1 MPMAKNVFSDKASLI
16 AREMLAKP
24 DREWVLRDFV
34 GVGGLSLGMA
44 QGVLAAMQE
53 LGCLERVK
61 KGPASYARLAD
72 SELLLAEWVKWYK
85 FSVNVSY
92 AYYTPHAD
100 FLKKF
105 KKLIPADKYALTLH
119 AGANLITGYV
129 NTDEVHVYLR
139 LDNWAEELPLLRQKL
154 ELKKLAQGGN
164 VRFIKPFY
172 RKGAFHKTLKINGF
186 SVVSALQL
194 YLDLYNFQPRGRDH
208 AEYLKETLKRTGGLL
223 A

>member
-1 MPMAKNVFSDKASLI
+1 MKNVFSDKASII

-24 DREWVLRDFV
+24 DRKWVLRDFV
-34 GVGGLSLGMA
+34 GPRGLSLGMA

-53 LGCLERVK
+53 MGCLERLK

-72 SELLLAEWVKWYK
+72 SGLLLSEWVKWYK
-85 FSVNVSY
+85 FSANASCT
-92 AYYTPHAD
+92 YYTPHAD
-100 FLKKF
+100 LLKKL

-119 AGANLITGYV
+119 AGANLITDYV
-129 NTDEVHVYLR
+129 NTDEAHVYLR

-164 VRFIKPFY
+164 VHFIRPFY
-172 RKGAFHKTLKINGF
+172 RNGAFHNMLKINGF
-186 SVVSALQL
+186 SVVSTLQL
-194 YLDLYNFQPRGRDH
+194 YLDLYNFQSRGRDH
-208 AEYLKETLKRTGGLL
+208 AEYLKETVTRTGGLF